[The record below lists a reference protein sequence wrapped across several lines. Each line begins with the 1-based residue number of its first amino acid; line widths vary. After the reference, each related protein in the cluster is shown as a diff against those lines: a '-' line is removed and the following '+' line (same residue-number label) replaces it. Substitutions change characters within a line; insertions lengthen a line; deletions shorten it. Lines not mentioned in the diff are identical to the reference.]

1 MRENG
6 IGTGNGSLRQR
17 THRWVRWAH
26 VYVSMFALMLILLF
40 GLTGLTLNHPEWS
53 LGANG
58 STVNV
63 IGTVPA
69 SALGSGGAVEF
80 LSISEFVR
88 SEYGV
93 SGRIADFGTDA
104 SGAYITYRGPG
115 YGADLTFDPTTGAYS
130 LVLDDRGWLGAVNDL
145 HRGRSAGGAWAWTI
159 DFSAILLITL
169 AVTGLVLELFVRRR
183 RRTALIVAAIG
194 SIVTV
199 ALIAVAVS

>member
-1 MRENG
+1 MAHNG
-6 IGTGNGSLRQR
+6 AASANGSLRSR

-26 VYVSMFALMLILLF
+26 VYVSMFALMLVLLF
-40 GLTGLTLNHPEWS
+40 GLTGLTLNHPGWS
-53 LGANG
+53 FGANG

-63 IGTVPA
+63 NGTMPA
-69 SALGSGGAVEF
+69 SVRSPGGALDF
-80 LSISEFVR
+80 LSASEFVR
-88 SEYGV
+88 TEYGV
-93 SGRIADFGTDA
+93 AGRITDFGTDA

-130 LVLDDRGWLGAVNDL
+130 LVLDDRGWLGVINDL

-159 DFSAILLITL
+159 DASAIFLITL

-194 SIVTV
+194 LILTVVMIV
-199 ALIAVAVS
+199 LAVT